1 MKDPI
6 LQAVRDARAS
16 VAEDFDFDL
25 HKFFAWA
32 KTHAAA
38 ESKAKQWLPTSPN
51 KTLEPTGGASK
62 PPVSQL
68 RRSISSRT
76 KKRPA

>member
-6 LQAVRDARAS
+6 LQEVRDARAA
-16 VAEDFDFDL
+16 VEADFDFDL

-38 ESKAKQWLPTSPN
+38 EQKAKHWLSTDPNPSSEATDAEAKSPAAR
-51 KTLEPTGGASK
+51 K
-62 PPVSQL
+62 
-68 RRSISSRT
+68 RRV
-76 KKRPA
+76 RPAGVAPV